1 MAVWEFAPR
10 SGPLC
15 VKRLMQR
22 CGCLLLGAGPRK
34 AGGACGSESC
44 TRRAQWEHYQS
55 GSGGMWLR
63 IVQKTRPVGTLPEW
77 IRRRVA
83 QKCAEDAPSG
93 NIARVG
99 RGPCGSALCR
109 RRAQWEHCQSGSGGV
124 WLSIVQ
130 KTRPV
135 GTLPE
140 WIRGHVAQ
148 NCAESA
154 PSGNI
159 TRVG

>member
-1 MAVWEFAPR
+1 MREAAHAAVWMFAPR
-10 SGPLC
+10 GRPAESGRS
-15 VKRLMQR
+15 VWF
-22 CGCLLLGAGPRK
+22 GIVHK
-34 AGGACGSESC
+34 AR
-44 TRRAQWEHYQS
+44 T
-55 GSGGMWLR
+55 
-63 IVQKTRPVGTLPEW
+63 VGTLPEW
-77 IRRRVA
+77 VGGHVA
-83 QKCAEDAPSG
+83 QNCAEDAPSG
-93 NIARVG
+93 NVARVDQEA
-99 RGPCGSALCR
+99 CGSEMCR
-109 RRAQWEHCQSGSGGV
+109 RRAQWEHCQSGSGAV